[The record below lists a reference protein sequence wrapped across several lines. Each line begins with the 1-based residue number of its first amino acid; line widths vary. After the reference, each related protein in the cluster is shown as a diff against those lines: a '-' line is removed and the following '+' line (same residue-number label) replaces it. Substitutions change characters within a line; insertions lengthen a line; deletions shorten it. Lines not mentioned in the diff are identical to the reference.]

1 MKPFKVKPQKTA
13 KNLVHIGSC
22 LLSARSGEKETG
34 QARISQFMNTYI
46 WDLRDVGKPTASL
59 CQTARYTTIVGHN
72 FSPTKEKKKIQ
83 SWNKYHGKDII
94 IPFKSIIS
102 DGCEVA
108 AIK

>member
-1 MKPFKVKPQKTA
+1 
-13 KNLVHIGSC
+13 
-22 LLSARSGEKETG
+22 
-34 QARISQFMNTYI
+34 MNTYI
-46 WDLRDVGKPTASL
+46 WDLGDVGKPTASL

-72 FSPTKEKKKIQ
+72 FSPTKEKKKKIW

-108 AIK
+108 TLLNEAESWLYKQKRELKDG